1 MEKQLKSNNLTT
13 AINLFIADIEKIN
26 KGNVERLKIK
36 FNYSI
41 DENLKSGR
49 FIFDLKNAFGDEVLK
64 IQKTLNQ
71 LIKERVING
80 FMSFSKNKAK
90 ILFWLW
96 SNSKAEPQPKIK
108 TIECFNCGAE
118 NTIRF

>member
-1 MEKQLKSNNLTT
+1 MVFPMEKQNKSNNLTT

-26 KGNVERLKIK
+26 KRNVERLKIK

-41 DENLKSGR
+41 DDNLKSGR

-71 LIKERVING
+71 LIKARVING
-80 FMSFSKNKAK
+80 FICFTQNKAK
-90 ILFWLW
+90 ISLWL
-96 SNSKAEPQPKIK
+96 
-108 TIECFNCGAE
+108 
-118 NTIRF
+118 